1 MYLCVRHCE
10 STLLSSKH
18 LISLLQVVHL
28 LSQVEAEKLEVVRRD
43 EEMTLASQRSMRDQE
58 ALLEAQAQL
67 ESLDARLLETQEQL
81 EREVERRK
89 VLEEEKERLEERLNR
104 AGQREESGAPQAASH
119 SVRIT
124 GSHPSPGIL
133 SSSFSFIT
141 QDELKLY
148 CVYPSSRRLGTVSP
162 PTAPKTGCSSRRL
175 DMFRLLA
182 PARPPTRTS
191 LQRDHIMV
199 RGAQWTRSLA
209 NCTLFPQRSTA

>member
-1 MYLCVRHCE
+1 MTNTHRWDVCGFCTVFPQNSHKTKYVASLFSTGHLHNILLKHSHPQMYLCVRHCE

-58 ALLEAQAQL
+58 ALLEAQAQV

-89 VLEEEKERLEERLNR
+89 ALEEEKERLEERLNR
-104 AGQREESGAPQAASH
+104 AGQREESGAPHADSH

-124 GSHPSPGIL
+124 GSIQEYVHL
-133 SSSFSFIT
+133 
-141 QDELKLY
+141 
-148 CVYPSSRRLGTVSP
+148 VS
-162 PTAPKTGCSSRRL
+162 
-175 DMFRLLA
+175 
-182 PARPPTRTS
+182 
-191 LQRDHIMV
+191 
-199 RGAQWTRSLA
+199 
-209 NCTLFPQRSTA
+209 